1 MTAVAGP
8 RTSPGV
14 GIECVALR
22 RDFRAAN
29 AAPRVVLD
37 DVTLRAR
44 PGEFVAIVGPSGCGK
59 STLLRMVAG
68 LVTPTS
74 GTVRFTG
81 VEGAPPTR
89 AALVFQEHAL
99 FPWMTVL
106 ENVAFGLEMQGLRRA
121 EREERAMAFVARVGL
136 APFARHFPHEVSVGM
151 RQRAG
156 IARAFVSGAPVLLM
170 DEPFGALDVQTKW
183 VLQEDLLRIWQEDR
197 KTVLFVTHD
206 LEEAAL
212 LSDRIV
218 VLAGHP
224 GRVREEIVVPGERPR
239 DRRAAGEVRERIWEM
254 LEDEVRLG
262 MEGGA

>member
-1 MTAVAGP
+1 
-8 RTSPGV
+8 
-14 GIECVALR
+14 
-22 RDFRAAN
+22 
-29 AAPRVVLD
+29 
-37 DVTLRAR
+37 
-44 PGEFVAIVGPSGCGK
+44 
-59 STLLRMVAG
+59 
-68 LVTPTS
+68 
-74 GTVRFTG
+74 
-81 VEGAPPTR
+81 
-89 AALVFQEHAL
+89 
-99 FPWMTVL
+99 
-106 ENVAFGLEMQGLRRA
+106 
-121 EREERAMAFVARVGL
+121 MAFVARVGL